1 MTRASRDLPLLV
13 FDLDGTLVDSV
24 PDLLSCANRML
35 DRRGLPPV
43 EADELRPMV
52 GDGLRALVER
62 VLSSRQAVPD
72 EQAIS
77 DYLADYAVHAA
88 DRSSLFP
95 GIATLVEESLAQ
107 GWRLAVC
114 TNKPAAD
121 ARLLLD
127 TLGIGP
133 SFAAIG
139 GGDSFPSR
147 KPDPAHLLGTIA
159 LADGRPER
167 AVMIG
172 DHRNDVAAA
181 RGAHIPSIFA
191 GWGYGGPEMHAGA
204 GAVVDDP
211 AKVPAAAARLLDA
224 ARART

>member
-1 MTRASRDLPLLV
+1 MTQASRDFPLLV

-24 PDLLSCANRML
+24 PDLLACANRML
-35 DRRGLPPV
+35 DRRSLPHI

-62 VLSSRQAVPD
+62 ILLSRRAVPD
-72 EQAIS
+72 ERAVS
-77 DYLADYAVHAA
+77 AYMADYAVHAA
-88 DRSSLFP
+88 DQSFLFP
-95 GIATLVEESLAQ
+95 GIDAMLDAALAQ

-114 TNKPAAD
+114 TNKPVSA
-121 ARLLLD
+121 ARLLLSA
-127 TLGIGP
+127 LGLGTR
-133 SFAAIG
+133 FAAIG

-147 KPDPAHLLGTIA
+147 KPDPAHLLGTIG
-159 LADGRPER
+159 LADARPER

-172 DHRNDVAAA
+172 DHRNDVAVA
-181 RGAHIPSIFA
+181 RGARIPSIFA
-191 GWGYGGPEMHAGA
+191 AWGYGGPEMQAGA

-211 AKVPAAAARLLDA
+211 AEVPAVAARLLEA